1 MKKKYPDN
9 IVFDYEK
16 ENYDSNVKNFP
27 TTIGSPN
34 FEPLKIDTTSTYE
47 ATNYFNSKFNEL
59 KESYE
64 KLITEAKWTKMIYNA
79 EYSFQPICGKLYHL
93 YKILC
98 RFHPQAIA
106 KDQYDVLL
114 DCKEHHHQFPI
125 FLSIWQICSID
136 NLFSI

>member
-64 KLITEAKWTKMIYNA
+64 KD
-79 EYSFQPICGKLYHL
+79 LY
-93 YKILC
+93 
-98 RFHPQAIA
+98 
-106 KDQYDVLL
+106 
-114 DCKEHHHQFPI
+114 
-125 FLSIWQICSID
+125 
-136 NLFSI
+136 FS

>member
-1 MKKKYPDN
+1 MKKKHPDN

-16 ENYDSNVKNFP
+16 ENYDSNIKNFP

-34 FEPLKIDTTSTYE
+34 FKPLKIDSTSTYE

-79 EYSFQPICGKLYHL
+79 EYSFQPICGKFYHL
-93 YKILC
+93 YK
-98 RFHPQAIA
+98 
-106 KDQYDVLL
+106 KNNSKY
-114 DCKEHHHQFPI
+114 
-125 FLSIWQICSID
+125 FLSLIEPNQWNKEFIGTFCLQNNGTWKKIEKD
-136 NLFSI
+136 EF

>member
-64 KLITEAKWTKMIYNA
+64 KLITEAKWTKMIYNS

-93 YKILC
+93 YKKNNSK
-98 RFHPQAIA
+98 F
-106 KDQYDVLL
+106 
-114 DCKEHHHQFPI
+114 
-125 FLSIWQICSID
+125 FLSLIE
-136 NLFSI
+136 

>member
-34 FEPLKIDTTSTYE
+34 FEPLKIDKTSTYE

-93 YKILC
+93 YKKNNSK
-98 RFHPQAIA
+98 F
-106 KDQYDVLL
+106 
-114 DCKEHHHQFPI
+114 
-125 FLSIWQICSID
+125 FLSLIEPNQWNKEFIGTFCLQNNGTWKKIETDES
-136 NLFSI
+136 